1 MEEEVIR
8 LGSSLVL
15 TEEEEMGV
23 VMPAGVWHSDPEKA
37 GFYTVGCLL
46 SHKPYNAEAFK
57 TVLRDRVLESG
68 PWAFEKSLLVLAAVS
83 DTDNPAEVDL
93 TWCDFHI
100 RIHGLP
106 LGKMTTEIAT
116 FIGVK
121 IGRLKD
127 CDSSKGPL
135 SWGSFMRLRVAID
148 VTKPLPQVLK
158 IRTVL
163 GDEHT
168 VTFTYERLPNF
179 CYLCGKLGHIS
190 KWCDSRFQSEFVDP
204 GENSPYGPWL

>member
-1 MEEEVIR
+1 
-8 LGSSLVL
+8 
-15 TEEEEMGV
+15 
-23 VMPAGVWHSDPEKA
+23 
-37 GFYTVGCLL
+37 
-46 SHKPYNAEAFK
+46 
-57 TVLRDRVLESG
+57 
-68 PWAFEKSLLVLAAVS
+68 
-83 DTDNPAEVDL
+83 
-93 TWCDFHI
+93 
-100 RIHGLP
+100 
-106 LGKMTTEIAT
+106 MTTEIAS
-116 FIGVK
+116 FIAAK

-148 VTKPLPQVLK
+148 VTKPLPRVLK

-204 GENSPYGPWL
+204 GENSPYGPWLRAVGRGDSRTRFPQIREPQMQPPLARPRFTSRSTRPLLSRLN